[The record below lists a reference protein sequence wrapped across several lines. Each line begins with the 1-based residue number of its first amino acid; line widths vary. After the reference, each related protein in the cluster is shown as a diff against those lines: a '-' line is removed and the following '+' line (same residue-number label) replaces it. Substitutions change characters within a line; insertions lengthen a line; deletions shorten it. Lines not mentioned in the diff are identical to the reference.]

1 MEKQQ
6 AYDII
11 NEYLEEM
18 DATITEASKDGNRI
32 EVINAVIKN
41 HSMEHG
47 FLRLFLD
54 LDYQVC
60 NGGFEQYTGNGYH
73 STEQAGCTSD
83 VSEEAD
89 IHERLVELSKEFF
102 EKYDIPQSEEFMS
115 IITTYKV
122 EIDTEYEIEEDC
134 EKCSGSGTVTE
145 QELVED
151 EDGEEYYEDTEEECG
166 ECGGCGWV
174 DIHNPQHGCVTSS
187 CSEMYSKLD
196 DRYYAI
202 NDDLIVEIAKNLK

>member
-11 NEYLEEM
+11 NRYVAEM
-18 DATITEASKDGNRI
+18 DTTITEASKEGNRI
-32 EVINAVIKN
+32 EAVNAVIEK

-60 NGGFEQYTGNGYH
+60 NGGFQQYTDNGYH
-73 STEQAGCTSD
+73 STQQAGFMSD

-89 IHERLVELSKEFF
+89 IHERLIELSKEFF
-102 EKYDIPQSEEFMS
+102 EKYDIALSEKFMS
-115 IITTYKV
+115 IIKEYEV

-134 EKCSGSGTVTE
+134 EECSGSGTVTD

-174 DIHNPQHGCVTSS
+174 NINNPQHGCVTSS
-187 CSEMYSKLD
+187 CSEIYSKLD

-202 NDDLIVEIAKNLK
+202 NDALIVEIAKNLK